1 MLNSLQEYLE
11 KIRNLGR
18 YPGAPYKPFLLLS
31 VIELIE
37 QGDIRENRFP
47 LSYGLIDTFHR
58 YTAFTPTWNSK
69 INNPFFH
76 LKTDGFWHLHP
87 ETLNNRS
94 ANSTPTLR
102 QLLNADAYAFFDD
115 QLFLFLTDA
124 LHRERIRQAI
134 IDTYFPRLNFP
145 RLRQD
150 IEDHIA
156 ETQQIGAHRQLLIQ
170 HVEEYP
176 FSYQITETP
185 IVQENPTRSA
195 AFRREIMRMYN
206 YTCAICQLRIL
217 TASGESVTEAAHIIP
232 FSVSQND
239 DVRNGISLCKLHHWA
254 FDKGLISVSENY
266 RVMIARLI
274 ESEGPVESMLSV
286 FRNSA
291 VLLPEHNQLYPSQHA
306 LDWHRQ
312 NIMQHA
318 S

>member
-1 MLNSLQEYLE
+1 MLKSLQDYLNR
-11 KIRNLGR
+11 IRTLR
-18 YPGAPYKPFLLLS
+18 RHPGAPYKPFLLLS

-37 QGDIRENRFP
+37 QGDIRENWIP
-47 LSYGLIDTFHR
+47 LSHSLIDTFHR
-58 YTAFTPTWNSK
+58 YTALTPHWNSK
-69 INNPFFH
+69 IHNPFFH

-87 ETLNNRS
+87 KTLNKRS
-94 ANSTPTLR
+94 PSSTPTLR
-102 QLLNADAYAFFDD
+102 QLLDAGACASFDD
-115 QLFLFLTDA
+115 RLFLFLTDA
-124 LHRERIRQAI
+124 QHRETIRQTI
-134 IDTYFPRLNFP
+134 IDTYFPH
-145 RLRQD
+145 LRQTL
-150 IEDHIA
+150 EAHIA

-170 HVEEYP
+170 HVEEHP

-185 IVQENPTRSA
+185 IVQENPIRSA

-217 TASGESVTEAAHIIP
+217 TAGGESVTEAAHIIP

-266 RVMIARLI
+266 RVMIARLL
-274 ESEGPVESMLSV
+274 ESEGPVESMLST

-291 VLLPEHNQLYPSQHA
+291 VLLPEHDQLYPSQHA
-306 LDWHRQ
+306 LDWHRE
-312 NIMQHA
+312 NIMQHT

>member
-11 KIRNLGR
+11 RIRNLGR

-37 QGDIRENRFP
+37 QGDIRENRIP
-47 LSYGLIDTFHR
+47 LSYSLIDTFHK
-58 YTAFTPTWNSK
+58 YTTLTPDWSSS
-69 INNPFFH
+69 IHNPFFH

-87 ETLNNRS
+87 EALNNRS
-94 ANSTPTLR
+94 AHTTPTLR
-102 QLLNADAYAFFDD
+102 QLLNTAASASFDD
-115 QLFLFLTDA
+115 QLFLFFTHPQ
-124 LHRERIRQAI
+124 HRETIRQTI
-134 IDTYFPRLNFP
+134 IDTYFPH
-145 RLRQD
+145 LRQTL
-150 IEDHIA
+150 ETHIA
-156 ETQQIGAHRQLLIQ
+156 ETQQIGAYRQLLIQ
-170 HVEEYP
+170 HVEEHP

-185 IVQENPTRSA
+185 IVQENLTRSA

-206 YTCAICQLRIL
+206 YTCAVCQLRIL

-291 VLLPEHNQLYPSQHA
+291 VLLPEHDQLYPSQNA
-306 LDWHRQ
+306 LDWHRE
-312 NIMQHA
+312 NIMQRT

>member
-11 KIRNLGR
+11 RIRNLGR
-18 YPGAPYKPFLLLS
+18 HPGAPYKPFLLLS

-37 QGDIRENRFP
+37 QGDIRENWIP
-47 LSYGLIDTFHR
+47 LSYSLIDAFHR
-58 YTAFTPTWNSK
+58 YTALTPNWNSK
-69 INNPFFH
+69 IHNPFFH

-87 ETLNNRS
+87 ESLNNRS
-94 ANSTPTLR
+94 PSSTPTLR
-102 QLLNADAYAFFDD
+102 QLLDAGASAFFDN
-115 QLFLFLTDA
+115 QLFLFLTDFQ
-124 LHRERIRQAI
+124 HRETIRQTI
-134 IDTYFPRLNFP
+134 VDTYFPH
-145 RLRQD
+145 LRHTL
-150 IEDHIA
+150 EAHIA

-170 HVEEYP
+170 HVEEHP

-206 YTCAICQLRIL
+206 YTCAVCQLRIL

-266 RVMIARLI
+266 RVIIPRLI
-274 ESEGPVESMLSV
+274 ESDGPVEPMLSV

-291 VLLPEHNQLYPSQHA
+291 VLLPEPPQLYPSQHA
-306 LDWHRQ
+306 LDWHRE
-312 NIMQHA
+312 NIMERA

>member
-11 KIRNLGR
+11 RIRNLGR

-37 QGDIRENRFP
+37 QGDIRENRIP

-102 QLLNADAYAFFDD
+102 QLLNAAVSASFDD
-115 QLFLFLTDA
+115 RLFLFLTNPQ
-124 LHRERIRQAI
+124 HRETIRQTI
-134 IDTYFPRLNFP
+134 IDTYFAH
-145 RLRQD
+145 LRHTL
-150 IEDHIA
+150 ETHIA
-156 ETQQIGAHRQLLIQ
+156 ETQQIGAQRQLLIQ
-170 HVEEYP
+170 HVEEHP

-185 IVQENPTRSA
+185 IVQESPTRSA

-206 YTCAICQLRIL
+206 YTCAVCQLRIF
-217 TASGESVTEAAHIIP
+217 TTSGESVTEAAHIIP
-232 FSVSQND
+232 FSISQND

-291 VLLPEHNQLYPSQHA
+291 VLLPEHDQLYPSQHA
-306 LDWHRQ
+306 LDWHRE